1 MDFFAG
7 SGTTAHAIIDLNRED
22 GGKRKFL
29 LVEMADYFNTVL
41 LPRIQ
46 KVMYAPEWKDGK
58 PARLPS
64 KEDAERTPR
73 LVKILRLEGYD
84 DALHNLVTEDTLRQE
99 EPRAKAHKKLLGEN
113 TYRLHYLV
121 RLPFEASASM
131 LNVEALEHP
140 FDYKIEVLTDQ
151 GPKVETVDLVET
163 FNFLYGLHVQRMET
177 WVNNKDNR
185 AYRAVKGKKGNGERT
200 LILWRDMVGL
210 DPVIEREFLEGKLK
224 AEGPFD
230 EVLINGDSAT
240 PGVKSLDGLFKRL
253 LEEEER

>member
-1 MDFFAG
+1 MAF
-7 SGTTAHAIIDLNRED
+7 NRENS
-22 GGKRKFL
+22 GHLKFI
-29 LVEMADYFNTVL
+29 LVDMADNFGTVL

-46 KVMYAPEWKDGK
+46 KVMYTAEWKDGK
-58 PARLPS
+58 P
-64 KEDAERTPR
+64 ERMPTKDEINGTPG

-84 DALHNLVTEDTLRQE
+84 DALHNLVTENTLKQE

-113 TYRLHYLV
+113 TYRLQYLV

-163 FNFLYGLHVQRMET
+163 LNYLYGLHVQRMET
-177 WVNNKDNR
+177 WINKQDNR
-185 AYRAVKGKKGNGERT
+185 AYRAVKGKQGNGEHS
-200 LILWRDMVGL
+200 LILWRDMTGL
-210 DPVIEREFLEGKLK
+210 DPVVEREFLEGKLK